1 MQQSTFA
8 GTLNYG
14 SISHG
19 VREWHAQLYHVCA
32 MLHQGMHQAHGEFRV
47 RITGRDIRDQGGLTL
62 LF

>member
-8 GTLNYG
+8 GALNDWPIG
-14 SISHG
+14 HG

-32 MLHQGMHQAHGEFRV
+32 MLNQSVHQAHGEFRV
-47 RITGRDIRDQGGLTL
+47 GITGRDIRDQGGLTL